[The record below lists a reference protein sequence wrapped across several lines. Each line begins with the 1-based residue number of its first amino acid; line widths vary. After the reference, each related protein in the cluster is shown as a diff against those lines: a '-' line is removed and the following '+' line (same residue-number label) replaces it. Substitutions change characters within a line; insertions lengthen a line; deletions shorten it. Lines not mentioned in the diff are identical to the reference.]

1 MQVDVA
7 LDIVDK
13 MCQAGFELST
23 HVLQSILQ
31 ICEEAYDYIL
41 VSSPHPLPFFLR
53 VCVLYSNLF
62 LSSHN
67 MS

>member
-13 MCQAGFELST
+13 MCQAGFELAT

-41 VSSPHPLPFFLR
+41 VRPPPPPPLLLAC
-53 VCVLYSNLF
+53 VCIIF
-62 LSSHN
+62 
-67 MS
+67 

>member
-41 VSSPHPLPFFLR
+41 VSSPTPSLPSC
-53 VCVLYSNLF
+53 VCVCIIF
-62 LSSHN
+62 
-67 MS
+67 